1 MKHAGGVA
9 KLIEMRGPWRH
20 QGFMEHYLLEG
31 NRVSIALD
39 CLMRRKRCF
48 LEHPDWKTIAWALDP
63 KSKNTMNYLH
73 DILCD
78 IPGLME
84 DAEVLLSPHL
94 NGETAQEGHLV
105 LSRKI
110 LVEMKMLYEWRAG
123 WAKKNQGCWWEVP
136 TSCPKTKH
144 IYPNAIHFR
153 SLMIANETTIYNAI
167 LLLLRQLDFQV
178 IGPAFDPSGI
188 YLELPK
194 GVEYGPLYAPR
205 AAPDS
210 KAIATEICRTVE
222 YHLAE
227 ERNSAGGFFLL
238 FPLTVACQVFEPD
251 SRETKWL
258 GEMMNGVADS
268 SGFEIGRNL
277 SANSKKV
284 SS

>member
-20 QGFMEHYLLEG
+20 QGFMDRYLLEG
-31 NRVSIALD
+31 NRVSMALE

-48 LEHPDWKTIAWALDP
+48 LEHPDWKTVPWALDS
-63 KSKNTMNYLH
+63 KSKTTMNYLH

-84 DAEVLLSPHL
+84 DAELLQDPHL
-94 NGETAQEGHLV
+94 DSETVKAKHLV

-110 LVEMKMLYEWRAG
+110 LMELKTLYEWRAG
-123 WAKKNQGCWWEVP
+123 WAKKNQGSWWEVP
-136 TSCPKTKH
+136 TSCPKTKVVF
-144 IYPNAIHFR
+144 PTAIHFK
-153 SLMIANETTIYNAI
+153 SLKLANETTIYNTI
-167 LLLLRQLDFQV
+167 LLLLRRLGFQV
-178 IGPAFDPSGI
+178 IGPGFDPSGI
-188 YLELPK
+188 YLNLPK

-205 AAPDS
+205 TAPDGR
-210 KAIATEICRTVE
+210 AIATEICRTVE

-227 ERNSAGGFFLL
+227 ERKSAGGFFLL

-258 GEMMNGVADS
+258 GKTMNRVADS

-277 SANSKKV
+277 WANSEKV
-284 SS
+284 R